1 MAQCTAIIDIG
12 SNSMRMAVIQKTSRF
27 AFHIIHEVKS
37 SVRLGEAAYT
47 NGGKLQESA
56 MDRASSALGEFLL
69 IARSFKARK
78 ILCVATSALR
88 DAPNATEFITHIRK
102 EYSLS
107 IKVID
112 GAREAYLGGMACA
125 NLLPPMNAI
134 SVDVG
139 GGSSEFAQM
148 SNSGV
153 DKMFSLDIG
162 TVRLKE
168 LFMDR
173 GDIEGAIR
181 YIDDALNTLP
191 FESTQILVGV
201 GGTFRALTRSLMKK
215 EECPL
220 KKLHGYSY
228 TKEVFE
234 AFTDAIIEASPKKL
248 KSLHIKLD
256 RFDTIKP
263 GALILQR
270 IANHLNVQ
278 KLVCSGVGVRE
289 GVYLSDLLRNA
300 KDRFPQNYNP
310 SLRYLLDTYATF
322 SNHSVECSALAKR
335 LFTLLHVHLD
345 LPVSSRTQLVMA
357 AKLLPIGLGIRYYA
371 YQKHS
376 HYLALNG
383 LNYGL
388 THSQIALVS
397 HLLLFKKGHTSS
409 DLIPKN
415 GYGSLLPSNQ
425 ILNGLYTILWL
436 SHILLA
442 QRSSAE
448 SLALSFLDGQ
458 LTVTGKDLY
467 LAHEQLKNLPLPP
480 QLSIQLRDNA

>member
-12 SNSMRMAVIQKTSRF
+12 SNSMRMAVVQKTSRF

-37 SVRLGEAAYT
+37 SVRLSEAAYT
-47 NGGKLQESA
+47 NNGHLQKSA
-56 MDRASSALGEFLL
+56 MDRTASALGEFLL

-88 DAPNATEFITHIRK
+88 DAPNATEFITRIRQ
-102 EYSLS
+102 EHSLN

-148 SNSGV
+148 NNAKV
-153 DKMFSLDIG
+153 EKMFSLNIG

-168 LFMDR
+168 LFMDH
-173 GDIEGAIR
+173 GDIEGAVR

-191 FESTQILVGV
+191 FESTQTLIGV

-215 EECPL
+215 EQYPL
-220 KKLHGYSY
+220 KKLHGYPT
-228 TKEVFE
+228 TKEAFE
-234 AFTDAIIEASPKKL
+234 TFTNAIMEASPKKL
-248 KSLHIKLD
+248 KSLHIKPD

-263 GALILQR
+263 GTLILQR
-270 IANHLNVQ
+270 IAHHLNAQ
-278 KLVCSGVGVRE
+278 MLICSGVGVRE

-300 KDRFPQNYNP
+300 KDQFPQNYNP
-310 SLRYLLDTYATF
+310 SLRYLLDSYATF

-335 LFTLLHVHLD
+335 LFTLMHTHLD
-345 LPVSSRTQLVMA
+345 LPQSYRTELVMA
-357 AKLLPIGLGIRYYA
+357 AKLLPIGLGVRYYA

-376 HYLALNG
+376 HYLALNA
-383 LNYGL
+383 LDYGL

-415 GYGSLLPSNQ
+415 SYGTLLPVHKTVNA
-425 ILNGLYTILWL
+425 LYTILWL

-442 QRSSAE
+442 QRSSAQ
-448 SLALSFLDGQ
+448 SLTLSFSDGQ
-458 LTVTGKDLY
+458 LTVSGKDLY
-467 LAHEQLKNLPLPP
+467 LAREQLKNLPLPP
-480 QLSIQLRDNA
+480 QLSIQLCD

>member
-12 SNSMRMAVIQKTSRF
+12 SNSMRMAVVQKTSRF

-37 SVRLGEAAYT
+37 SVRLGEAVYT
-47 NGGKLQESA
+47 NGGNLQKSA
-56 MDRASSALGEFLL
+56 MDRTASALGEFLL

-88 DAPNATEFITHIRK
+88 DAPNASEFIARIRQ
-102 EYSLS
+102 EHSLS

-125 NLLPPMNAI
+125 NLLPAMDAI

-139 GGSSEFAQM
+139 GGSSEFAQI
-148 SNSGV
+148 SNGKV
-153 DKMFSLDIG
+153 EKMFSLNIG

-168 LFMDR
+168 LFMDH
-173 GDIEGAIR
+173 GDIEGAVR

-191 FESTQILVGV
+191 FKSTQMLIGV

-215 EECPL
+215 EEYPL
-220 KKLHGYSY
+220 KKLHGYST

-234 AFTDAIIEASPKKL
+234 TFANAIMEASPKKL
-248 KSLHIKLD
+248 KSLNIKPD

-263 GALILQR
+263 GTLILQR

-278 KLVCSGVGVRE
+278 KLICSGVGVRE

-300 KDRFPQNYNP
+300 KDQFPQNYNP
-310 SLRYLLDTYATF
+310 SLRYLLDTYATY
-322 SNHSVECSALAKR
+322 SNHGIECSALAKR
-335 LFTLLHVHLD
+335 LFTLMHVHLD
-345 LPVSSRTQLVMA
+345 LPVSTRTELVMA
-357 AKLLPIGLGIRYYA
+357 AKLLPIGLGVRYYA

-376 HYLALNG
+376 HYLALNA
-383 LNYGL
+383 LDYGL
-388 THSQIALVS
+388 THTQIALIS

-415 GYGSLLPSNQ
+415 SYGFLLPSNKV
-425 ILNGLYTILWL
+425 LNALYTILWL

-442 QRSSAE
+442 QRSSE
-448 SLALSFLDGQ
+448 QSLTLSFTDG
-458 LTVTGKDLY
+458 LLIVEGAHLY
-467 LAHEQLKNLPLPP
+467 LVREQLKNLPLPP
-480 QLSIQLRDNA
+480 QLSILLRD

>member
-12 SNSMRMAVIQKTSRF
+12 SNSMRMAVVQKTSRF

-37 SVRLGEAAYT
+37 SVRLSEAAYT
-47 NGGKLQESA
+47 NSGHLQKSA
-56 MDRASSALGEFLL
+56 MDRTANALGEFLL

-88 DAPNATEFITHIRK
+88 DAPNSSEFISRIRQ
-102 EYSLS
+102 EHSLS

-125 NLLPPMNAI
+125 NLLPPMDAI

-139 GGSSEFAQM
+139 GGSSEFAQIC
-148 SNSGV
+148 NGKV
-153 DKMFSLDIG
+153 ETMFSLNIG

-168 LFMDR
+168 LFMDQ
-173 GDIEGAIR
+173 GDIEGATR
-181 YIDDALNTLP
+181 YIDEALNALP
-191 FESTQILVGV
+191 FESTQTLVGV

-215 EECPL
+215 EGYPL
-220 KKLHGYSY
+220 KKLHGYAT
-228 TKEVFE
+228 TKE
-234 AFTDAIIEASPKKL
+234 AFGLFTNAIMEASPKKL
-248 KSLHIKLD
+248 KSLNIKPD

-263 GALILQR
+263 GTLILQR
-270 IANHLNVQ
+270 IVNRLNAQ

-322 SNHSVECSALAKR
+322 SNHGVECSALSKR
-335 LFTLLHVHLD
+335 LFELLHTHLE
-345 LPVSSRTQLVMA
+345 LPASARTELVMA
-357 AKLLPIGLGIRYYA
+357 AKLLPIGLGVRYYA

-376 HYLALNG
+376 HYLALNA
-383 LNYGL
+383 LDYGL

-397 HLLLFKKGHTSS
+397 HLLLFKKGNTSS

-415 GYGSLLPSNQ
+415 SYGSLLPGTRT
-425 ILNGLYTILWL
+425 LNALYTILWL

-442 QRSSAE
+442 QRSSSQ
-448 SLALSFLDGQ
+448 SLTLSFTDDL
-458 LTVTGKDLY
+458 LTIEGNDLY
-467 LAHEQLKNLPLPP
+467 LAREQLKNLPLPTH
-480 QLSIQLRDNA
+480 LSILIKD

>member
-12 SNSMRMAVIQKTSRF
+12 SNSMRMAVVQKTSRF

-37 SVRLGEAAYT
+37 SVRLSEAAYT
-47 NGGKLQESA
+47 NGGYLQKSV
-56 MDRASSALGEFLL
+56 MDRTSSALGEFLL

-88 DAPNATEFITHIRK
+88 DAPNSTEFITRIRQ
-102 EYSLS
+102 EHSLS

-112 GAREAYLGGMACA
+112 GPREAYLGGIACA
-125 NLLPPMNAI
+125 NLLPPMDAI

-139 GGSSEFAQM
+139 GGSSEFAQI
-148 SNSGV
+148 SNGTV
-153 DKMFSLDIG
+153 TQMFSLNIG

-168 LFMDR
+168 LFMDH
-173 GDIEGAIR
+173 GDIEGATR
-181 YIDDALNTLP
+181 YIDEALNALP
-191 FESTQILVGV
+191 FESAQILVGV

-215 EECPL
+215 EEYPL
-220 KKLHGYSY
+220 KKLHGYST
-228 TKEVFE
+228 TKE
-234 AFTDAIIEASPKKL
+234 AFATFTNAIMEASPKKL
-248 KSLHIKLD
+248 KALNIKSD

-263 GALILQR
+263 GTLILQR
-270 IANHLNVQ
+270 IAHRLNAQ

-310 SLRYLLDTYATF
+310 SLRYLLDSYAIF
-322 SNHSVECSALAKR
+322 SNHGVECSALSKR
-335 LFTLLHVHLD
+335 LFELLHAHLD
-345 LPVSSRTQLVMA
+345 LPASFRTELVMA
-357 AKLLPIGLGIRYYA
+357 AKLLPIGLGVRYYA

-376 HYLALNG
+376 HYLALNA
-383 LNYGL
+383 LDYGL

-397 HLLLFKKGHTSS
+397 HLLLFKKGNTSS

-415 GYGSLLPSNQ
+415 SYGSLLPTTK
-425 ILNGLYTILWL
+425 ILDALYTILWL

-442 QRSSAE
+442 QRSSAQ
-448 SLALSFLDGQ
+448 SLILSFADGL
-458 LTVTGKDLY
+458 LTVNGENLY
-467 LAHEQLKNLPLPP
+467 LAREQLKSLPLPAH
-480 QLSIQLRDNA
+480 LSIWLRD

>member
-12 SNSMRMAVIQKTSRF
+12 SNSMRMAVVQKTSRF

-37 SVRLGEAAYT
+37 SVRLSEAAYT
-47 NGGKLQESA
+47 NSGHLQKSA
-56 MDRASSALGEFLL
+56 MDRTASALGEFLL

-88 DAPNATEFITHIRK
+88 DAPNAGEFIARIRQ
-102 EYSLS
+102 EHALS

-125 NLLPPMNAI
+125 NLLPPMDAI

-148 SNSGV
+148 SHGKV
-153 DKMFSLDIG
+153 ERMFSLNIG

-168 LFMDR
+168 LFMDH
-173 GDIEGAIR
+173 GDIEGAVR

-191 FESTQILVGV
+191 FESTQTLIGI
-201 GGTFRALTRSLMKK
+201 GGTFRALTRALMKK
-215 EECPL
+215 EDYPL
-220 KKLHGYSY
+220 KKLHGYST
-228 TKEVFE
+228 TKETFE
-234 AFTDAIIEASPKKL
+234 TFSNAIMEASPKKL
-248 KSLHIKLD
+248 KSLNIKPD

-263 GALILQR
+263 GTLILQR
-270 IANHLNVQ
+270 IAHHLNVQ
-278 KLVCSGVGVRE
+278 TLICSGVGVRE
-289 GVYLSDLLRNA
+289 GVYLNDLLRNA
-300 KDRFPQNYNP
+300 KDQFPQNYNP

-335 LFTLLHVHLD
+335 LFTLMHAHLD
-345 LPVSSRTQLVMA
+345 LPTSFRTELVMG
-357 AKLLPIGLGIRYYA
+357 AKLLPIGLGVRYYA

-376 HYLALNG
+376 HYLALNA

-415 GYGSLLPSNQ
+415 SYGSLLPSNK
-425 ILNGLYTILWL
+425 ILNALYTILWL

-442 QRSSAE
+442 QRSSAQ
-448 SLALSFLDGQ
+448 SLILSFCDGQ
-458 LTVTGKDLY
+458 LTVEGKDLY
-467 LAHEQLKNLPLPP
+467 LAREQLKNLPLPP
-480 QLSIQLRDNA
+480 QLSIQLQD

>member
-12 SNSMRMAVIQKTSRF
+12 SNSMRMAVVQKTSRF

-37 SVRLGEAAYT
+37 SVRLGEAVYT
-47 NGGKLQESA
+47 NGGNLQTSA
-56 MDRASSALGEFLL
+56 MERTSNALGEFLL

-88 DAPNATEFITHIRK
+88 DAPNASQFIAHVRQK
-102 EYSLS
+102 HSLN

-125 NLLPPMNAI
+125 NLLPPMDAI

-139 GGSSEFAQM
+139 GGSSEFAQICNGKVE
-148 SNSGV
+148 S
-153 DKMFSLDIG
+153 MFSLNIG

-168 LFMDR
+168 LFMDH
-173 GDIEGAIR
+173 GDIEGATR
-181 YIDDALNTLP
+181 YIDEALNTLP
-191 FESTQILVGV
+191 FKSTQTLVGV

-215 EECPL
+215 EEYPL
-220 KKLHGYSY
+220 KKLHGYST
-228 TKEVFE
+228 TKE
-234 AFTDAIIEASPKKL
+234 AFHAFSNAIMEASPKKL
-248 KSLHIKLD
+248 KSLNIKPD

-263 GALILQR
+263 GTLILQR
-270 IANHLNVQ
+270 ISMRLQAQTLM
-278 KLVCSGVGVRE
+278 CSGVGVRE

-300 KDRFPQNYNP
+300 KDQFPHNYNP

-335 LFTLLHVHLD
+335 LFTLMHTHLD
-345 LPVSSRTQLVMA
+345 LPASYRTQLVMA

-376 HYLALNG
+376 HYLALNA

-415 GYGSLLPSNQ
+415 SYGSLLPETKT
-425 ILNGLYTILWL
+425 LDALYTILWL
-436 SHILLA
+436 AHILLA
-442 QRSSAE
+442 QRSSAQ
-448 SLALSFLDGQ
+448 SLTLSFLDGQ
-458 LTVTGKDLY
+458 LTVNGENLY
-467 LAHEQLKNLPLPP
+467 LAREQLKNLPLPP
-480 QLSIQLRDNA
+480 HLSIQLCD